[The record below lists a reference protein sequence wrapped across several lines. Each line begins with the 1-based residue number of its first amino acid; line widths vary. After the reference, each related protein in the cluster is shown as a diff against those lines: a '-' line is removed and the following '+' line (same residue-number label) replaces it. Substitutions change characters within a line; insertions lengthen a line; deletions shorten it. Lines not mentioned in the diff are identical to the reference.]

1 MTLSIRDPR
10 AAALARDLAGRRKT
24 TMTAAIVQ
32 ALENEIER
40 DRAQRPL
47 HERLADIARR
57 GRGMA
62 RPGGRDMT
70 KEEIDA
76 MWER

>member
-1 MTLSIRDPR
+1 MPLSIRDPR
-10 AAALARDLAGRRKT
+10 AAELARNLAGRRKT
-24 TMTAAIVQ
+24 TMTAAIIE
-32 ALENEIER
+32 ALENEIAR

-47 HERLADIARR
+47 HERLADLARR
-57 GRGMA
+57 GREMA
-62 RPGGRDMT
+62 GPGGRDMA